1 MDQNFSSFQNY
12 QPGEDQEIPFVQIK
26 NASYFRAKARTAL
39 KGKWL
44 NASVMAFLYQLIAGA
59 AAIVGV
65 VVMMVGMMPAM
76 LATAGNE
83 ELLLSSTL
91 VAMVISYAIMIAG
104 SIFLGAPL
112 TIGYCRMSLEIH
124 DGKDVSIESL
134 FYYFKHHYF
143 KTVKVYLLFFLVIF
157 AVCIPAT
164 VVSVVLGALAS
175 LIHPALA
182 AILALI
188 VAVIAAV
195 IAMSFFYR
203 YSMSFFILAEY
214 PEMRAIDVLR
224 SSANMMKGRKWK
236 LFCLHFSFM
245 GLALLLGLLGSCTCG
260 VVTMVA
266 PYPLMAYFM
275 VANAAFYDD
284 AANREAAR
292 EAEFPSLDPDDYSV
306 DGEAAA
312 EEKNDEE

>member
-26 NASYFRAKARTAL
+26 NAAYFRAKARTAL

-44 NASVMAFLYQLIAGA
+44 NASVMAFLYQLIVGA
-59 AAIVGV
+59 VGIVGAII
-65 VVMMVGMMPAM
+65 MMVGMFPAM
-76 LATAGNE
+76 LAAPANE
-83 ELLLSSTL
+83 QLLLSSTL
-91 VAMVISYAIMIAG
+91 ISMAIGYGIMIAG
-104 SIFLGAPL
+104 SLFLGAPL
-112 TIGYCRMSLEIH
+112 AIGYYRMNLEIH

-134 FYYFKHHYF
+134 FYYFKQHYF
-143 KTVKVYLLFFLVIF
+143 KTVKVYFLFYLVIV
-157 AVCIPAT
+157 AVCIPAMIIAF
-164 VVSVVLGALAS
+164 VLGALSS

-195 IAMSFFYR
+195 IAMIFFYR

-245 GLALLLGLLGSCTCG
+245 GWVLLLGLVGSCTCG
-260 VVTMVA
+260 IVSMVA
-266 PYPLMAYFM
+266 PYPLSAYLM

-292 EAEFPSLDPDDYSV
+292 QAEFPSLDPDDYSV
-306 DGEAAA
+306 DAEAP
-312 EEKNDEE
+312 ETNE